1 MVKKSIIIYGYHP
14 VEEAIKSNF
23 IKVLIIFIN
32 NNKISKY
39 KLLINKI
46 KKKKIP
52 LKIIYKLNKN
62 FKNIYNTQG
71 IMANISIIKVFLLQ
85 DIVNDKKKKN
95 IIILYNIT
103 DTKNI
108 GSIIRTSACFNV
120 DYIIIPNTY
129 YIYNPNIIK
138 ISSGSIFKIK
148 ICRVNNID
156 KSIKFLIN
164 NNIKII
170 SITEKGTENINNN
183 LTIKSKESIAF
194 ILGNEETGIP
204 KNILMLTKHKLY
216 IPIKKEIISSLNV
229 SVSCGIILYE
239 LNRNL

>member
-14 VEEAIKSNF
+14 IQEAIKSNF
-23 IKVLIIFIN
+23 IKVIIVFIN
-32 NNKISKY
+32 NNKINKY

-46 KKKKIP
+46 KNKKIP
-52 LKIIYKLNKN
+52 LKIIYNNK
-62 FKNIYNTQG
+62 KNKVNNTQG
-71 IMANISIIKVFLLQ
+71 IMANINIIKEFILK
-85 DIVNDKKKKN
+85 DIINDNKKK
-95 IIILYNIT
+95 IILILYNIT

-108 GSIIRTSACFNV
+108 GSIIRTSACFNI

-138 ISSGSIFKIK
+138 ISSGAIFKIK
-148 ICRVNNID
+148 ICRVNNIE
-156 KSIKFLIN
+156 KSIIFLIN

-170 SITEKGTENINNN
+170 SITEKGTININNN
-183 LTIKSKESIAF
+183 LIIKGKESIAF

-204 KNILMLTKHKLY
+204 NNILMLTKHRLY